1 MRGLSEQDF
10 KTNNL
15 FNLSYEMEKKIMVK
29 HKIKGESRI
38 VLAVGLVVVA
48 CVVAAV
54 IVIFRKPT
62 PATFEVSNLTFDP
75 SEIEAGESVKISFT
89 VKNVG
94 DLEGTFT
101 GTLKIDDEIEATKK
115 VTLSGGGTQI
125 VSFTVIKDT
134 PGTYEIEADGLQR
147 FLEVL
152 IPDVIYGPTDAP
164 AIPDYIPEMYEDK
177 PTARAYYKPW
187 FNFSLICTHHHKF
200 EKVGGLAR
208 VKVKNEG
215 GNALFVYRVG
225 ASGDWQEEGHWYSK
239 DVGFTVEPGEEQDL
253 GLVRFLGPE
262 MSGRYKV
269 KFGISI
275 LAKTGVKWY
284 DYGTK
289 YVEPVTYDFENL
301 AEERD
306 VEYEEGGYDV
316 FNKLN
321 ELVNPRSSGV
331 YEKALQIAG
340 QYSGEYNVYQL
351 CALFNWV
358 RDEIEYVS
366 DPGGIDYWSPPDETL
381 VAKSGD
387 CEDHAILLTS
397 MIEAIGGATRIIL
410 IENHAFV
417 SVYIG
422 DESHASKV
430 IEAIKNYY
438 DVELPFV
445 RWVDN
450 GERWLIL
457 ESTGGYY
464 PGDLPVGAKF
474 TLDGWTFTE
483 TQKVYFVDI
492 I

>member
-1 MRGLSEQDF
+1 
-10 KTNNL
+10 
-15 FNLSYEMEKKIMVK
+15 MVK

-38 VLAVGLVVVA
+38 VLAVGLVVAA

-75 SEIEAGESVKISFT
+75 SEVKAGESFKISFT

-115 VTLSGGGTQI
+115 VTLSGGATQT
-125 VSFTVIKDT
+125 VSFTITKDT
-134 PGTYEIEADGLQR
+134 PGRYVIEADGLQR
-147 FLEVL
+147 FLEVS

-177 PTARAYYKPW
+177 PTAGAYYQPGHD
-187 FNFSLICTHHHKF
+187 FSLIWTLLHKF
-200 EKVGGLAR
+200 EKIGGLAR
-208 VKVKNEG
+208 VTVKNKG
-215 GNALFVYRVG
+215 GNALFVYQVG
-225 ASGDWQEEGHWYSK
+225 IKGDWRGYWYSK
-239 DVGFTVEPGEEQDL
+239 NVGFTVEPGEEQDL
-253 GLVRFLGPE
+253 GLVRFFGPE
-262 MSGRYKV
+262 TPGEHQIELGV
-269 KFGISI
+269 SI
-275 LAKTGVKWY
+275 LAKTGSGKWY

-289 YVEPVTYDFENL
+289 YVDPVTYDFESL

-306 VEYEEGGYDV
+306 VKYEEGGYEV

-321 ELVNPRSSGV
+321 ELVNSRNPEVR
-331 YEKALQIAG
+331 EKALEIAS

-351 CALFNWV
+351 CALFDWV
-358 RDEIEYVS
+358 RDEIGYVS

-381 VAKSGD
+381 VSKAGD
-387 CEDHAILLTS
+387 CEDHAILLAS
-397 MIEAIGGATRIIL
+397 MIEAIGGATRVIL
-410 IENHAFV
+410 IENHAFA

-422 DESHASKV
+422 DESHAGEV
-430 IEAIKNYY
+430 IEAIQNYY

-445 RWVDN
+445 YWIDN
-450 GERWLIL
+450 GERWLFL

-474 TLDGWTFTE
+474 TPDGWTFTE